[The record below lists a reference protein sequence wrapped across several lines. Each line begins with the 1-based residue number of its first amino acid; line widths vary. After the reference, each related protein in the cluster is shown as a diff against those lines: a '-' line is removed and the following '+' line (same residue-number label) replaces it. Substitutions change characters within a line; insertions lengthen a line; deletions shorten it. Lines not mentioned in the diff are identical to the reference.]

1 MEVDSRSK
9 RHGYY
14 SLLFRASPS
23 KLDYLLLVVG
33 ILAAIGAGAPFPCL
47 GLIFGDLVDDL
58 NSTSCDASQT
68 ADKSGVA
75 GRIQEKVLLLVYI
88 SLANFFAIY
97 VHTLCWSLFGERLV
111 SRLRRQY
118 FESLLR
124 QETAFFDKLPA
135 GEVPTRLTSDMEIIR
150 VGTSEKVGIFISSFA
165 YLLGAYIV
173 AFLKAPSLAGMLVF
187 MIPAYVLMVSVGG
200 FYVGKFTSRTS
211 RHLAAAASIVSR
223 SLSNIAV
230 IHALGADQRLE
241 SKITSILSKAQ
252 QAALRKASAA
262 AIQFGFTFLV
272 AYSANAVA
280 FWQGSRQIAQAA
292 EGLSNVTAGG
302 IYTVIFVLLD
312 ASFVV
317 SQIAPFLQTFGA
329 AAAAAQTLSSVAD
342 RESKIDGTTTAD
354 DHSLSPIPGHIAFH
368 EVTFAYTSRPEI
380 QVLKGVSL
388 NVAEGEFTAIVGA
401 SGSGKST
408 LGALMTRLY
417 DPGTGI
423 ITLGGQNTT
432 AVNVRQLRQCIA
444 TVDQDPAI
452 LCCSVLENI
461 AYGAINAEKSDLQQH
476 QIVSHLFKLTKAVR
490 KGGVLESALSQESG
504 NVQRLFQKVRHAA
517 NLADAH
523 SFIQNLQHGYATIVG
538 TGGVELSGGQQ
549 QRLALARALVR
560 DPQILLLDEAT
571 SALDSISE
579 QKILN
584 SLKEDRNGKTT
595 ITIAHR
601 LGTIKGAD
609 RIIVMHDGR
618 VVEEGTHHDL
628 LESDGR
634 YKAMSEAQSVSSLV
648 SAQPSEVSTAASS
661 AVSSELKAIRPTFR
675 QDSLNYFR
683 NSFRSTSQVDS
694 EGKLER
700 RSRWTGIK
708 MFSRLARPQ
717 LLFLVI
723 GIAGATV
730 AGGSYS
736 ADAVIFGTT
745 IGQLDACHG
754 SSKVKSAGNLAGL
767 LFFIL
772 ALSAFLANSI
782 GGSAFGRVAEKVVF
796 KVRILTF
803 RSLMHQDVRWH
814 TSSGRTPALLLS
826 YFTADTN
833 ALAGLSGVVTGTI
846 LTILVNL
853 VASILMTHI
862 IAWKIAVVLLAT
874 LPILLGSGFMRLW
887 AVSDLQMQH
896 QRLYAKPAGISLE
909 AIASIKTIAGY
920 SLESVFNERYR
931 QSLQAPYK
939 ASLRGLA
946 HTNFWLAAAYSV
958 SFLIYA
964 LAYWWGAR
972 QILAGTYTQTQ
983 FFIVLP
989 ALLFS
994 AQSCGQMFALAPD
1007 VSNARLAAVRLFNL
1021 IRPEMNQ
1028 SSTPHTLLSEEEK
1041 KDEDKDPEKAL
1052 TITPAAPL
1060 PANSSGMAID
1070 IRNVTFAYPERPD
1083 VPILNDLSLT
1093 IPAGQF
1099 CALVGPSGAGKSTII
1114 SLLESFYI
1122 PTTGTIHLDSAC
1134 ITASPFSTAHR
1145 ASISLVPQTSTLF
1158 SDTINFNISLGAHP
1172 SHTPSSNEITAACKS
1187 ANIHSTIAAL
1197 PYGYDTQC
1205 GANASHF
1212 SGGQKQRL
1220 CIARALVRQPRLL
1233 LLDEPTSALDTESE
1247 ASLQATIE
1255 GLKGK
1260 MTVLVVAHRLCTV
1273 RRADRIFWIEG
1284 GRCVCSG
1291 THEELLRGCEG
1302 YRESA
1307 RCQAVG

>member
-1 MEVDSRSK
+1 MPGPIAAPPMAAANV
-9 RHGYY
+9 
-14 SLLFRASPS
+14 ASPLTRPPPRAPHAS
-23 KLDYLLLVVG
+23 LAAVLLLVSNCLVLCGGDPFLLGEEAVPDLVALARARPSFGSFASSSASSSFLSTRSCNSIGDLKYDDPAKMAQTFTVEPAPRLDYLLLVVG
-33 ILAAIGAGAPFPCL
+33 LLAAIGAGAPFPLL
-47 GLIFGDLVDDL
+47 GLIFGELVDDL
-58 NSTSCDASQT
+58 NSTSCDASRT
-68 ADKSGVA
+68 ADTSGVA
-75 GRIQEKVLLLVYI
+75 GSIQEKVLLLVYI

-97 VHTLCWSLFGERLV
+97 LHTLCWSLFGERLV

-118 FESLLR
+118 FQSLLR
-124 QETAFFDKLPA
+124 QEMAFFDKLPA

-165 YLLGAYIV
+165 YLIGAYIV
-173 AFLKAPSLAGMLVF
+173 AFMKAPKLAGMLVF
-187 MIPAYVLMVSVGG
+187 MIPAYFLMVSVGG
-200 FYVGKFTSRTS
+200 FYVGMFTSRTS

-223 SLSNIAV
+223 SLSNIALV
-230 IHALGADQRLE
+230 HALGADQRLE
-241 SKITSILSKAQ
+241 SKITSVLNKAQ
-252 QAALRKASAA
+252 QAALRKASVA

-292 EGLSNVTAGG
+292 EGRPSNVTAGG
-302 IYTVIFVLLD
+302 VYTVIFVLLD

-354 DHSLSPIPGHIAFH
+354 DHSLSPIPGDVNFQ

-388 NVAEGEFTAIVGA
+388 NFAQGEFTAIVGA

-408 LGALMTRLY
+408 LGGLMIRLY
-417 DPGTGI
+417 DPGTGT

-452 LCCSVLENI
+452 LSCSVLENI
-461 AYGAINAEKSDLQQH
+461 AYGAINAEKADLEQH
-476 QIVSHLFKLTKAVR
+476 QLVSHLFKLTKAVR
-490 KGGVLESALSQESG
+490 RGGALESVLSQESS

-523 SFIQNLQHGYATIVG
+523 SFIQNLQHGYATLVG

-549 QRLALARALVR
+549 QRIALARALVR

-579 QKILN
+579 QKILK
-584 SLKEDRNGKTT
+584 SLKEYRKGKTT

-609 RIIVMHDGR
+609 HIIVMHDGR
-618 VVEEGTHHDL
+618 VVEEGSHHDL

-634 YKAMSEAQSVSSLV
+634 YKAMSEAQSISSLV

-661 AVSSELKAIRPTFR
+661 AMSSELKAIRPTFK
-675 QDSLNYFR
+675 QGSLGYFR
-683 NSFRSTSQVDS
+683 NSFRRTSCVDS

-700 RSRWTGIK
+700 RSCCTGIK

-717 LLFLVI
+717 LLFLVF

-736 ADAVIFGTT
+736 ADAVVFGTT

-754 SSKVKSAGNLAGL
+754 SAKVESAGNLAGL

-833 ALAGLSGVVTGTI
+833 ALAGLSGVVMGTI

-887 AVSDLQMQH
+887 AVSDLQVQH

-909 AIASIKTIAGY
+909 AIASIKTIVAY

-946 HTNFWLAAAYSV
+946 HTNFWLATAYSV

-983 FFIVLP
+983 FFIILP

-1007 VSNARLAAVRLFNL
+1007 VSNARLAA
-1021 IRPEMNQ
+1021 
-1028 SSTPHTLLSEEEK
+1028 
-1041 KDEDKDPEKAL
+1041 
-1052 TITPAAPL
+1052 
-1060 PANSSGMAID
+1060 
-1070 IRNVTFAYPERPD
+1070 
-1083 VPILNDLSLT
+1083 
-1093 IPAGQF
+1093 
-1099 CALVGPSGAGKSTII
+1099 
-1114 SLLESFYI
+1114 
-1122 PTTGTIHLDSAC
+1122 
-1134 ITASPFSTAHR
+1134 
-1145 ASISLVPQTSTLF
+1145 
-1158 SDTINFNISLGAHP
+1158 
-1172 SHTPSSNEITAACKS
+1172 
-1187 ANIHSTIAAL
+1187 
-1197 PYGYDTQC
+1197 
-1205 GANASHF
+1205 
-1212 SGGQKQRL
+1212 
-1220 CIARALVRQPRLL
+1220 
-1233 LLDEPTSALDTESE
+1233 
-1247 ASLQATIE
+1247 
-1255 GLKGK
+1255 
-1260 MTVLVVAHRLCTV
+1260 
-1273 RRADRIFWIEG
+1273 
-1284 GRCVCSG
+1284 
-1291 THEELLRGCEG
+1291 
-1302 YRESA
+1302 
-1307 RCQAVG
+1307 